1 MEQAL
6 RCRTLV
12 KAQNIMGSQSSR
24 KQGREWRKNIQGS
37 ARLISTANLEIF
49 MPPSSQ
55 EDPPTLMA
63 FPHQFLQGFLE
74 SVYQSGGGEI
84 LSPMDTVMSIKSQKG
99 QSWRPWVYPA
109 PPSLQILLDPVN
121 LCPYQSHAVAP
132 ALEKGVLRSRELDYP

>member
-6 RCRTLV
+6 RCRNLV

-24 KQGREWRKNIQGS
+24 KQGRERRKNIQGS

-55 EDPPTLMA
+55 EAPPTLMA

-74 SVYQSGGGEI
+74 SVYQSGVCVWGGGEN
-84 LSPMDTVMSIKSQKG
+84 SESSGHCDE
-99 QSWRPWVYPA
+99 
-109 PPSLQILLDPVN
+109 
-121 LCPYQSHAVAP
+121 H
-132 ALEKGVLRSRELDYP
+132 

>member
-6 RCRTLV
+6 RCRNLV

-24 KQGREWRKNIQGS
+24 KQGRERRKNIQGS

-49 MPPSSQ
+49 VPPSSQ
-55 EDPPTLMA
+55 EAPPTLMA

-74 SVYQSGGGEI
+74 SVYQSGVCVWGRI
-84 LSPMDTVMSIKSQKG
+84 LSPVDTVMSIRSQKG

-121 LCPYQSHAVAP
+121 FCPLSSP
-132 ALEKGVLRSRELDYP
+132 ITRCCPSS